1 MMAINDL
8 WTEVNQTHLEHD
20 EGEIKTPEAMKRM
33 RDACYAFLKE
43 VGPPQVS
50 ALYSLLHA
58 VMTEDAGNLEVA
70 LRHAH
75 QELCIEID
83 EDDLGDRVTRYGS
96 CLNNGGSNQ
105 DSGNVDD

>member
-1 MMAINDL
+1 MAINDL
-8 WTEVNQTHLEHD
+8 WTEVNQAHLEHD

-83 EDDLGDRVTRYGS
+83 EDDLGDRLTRYEY
-96 CLNNGGSNQ
+96 CLDNGGSNQ